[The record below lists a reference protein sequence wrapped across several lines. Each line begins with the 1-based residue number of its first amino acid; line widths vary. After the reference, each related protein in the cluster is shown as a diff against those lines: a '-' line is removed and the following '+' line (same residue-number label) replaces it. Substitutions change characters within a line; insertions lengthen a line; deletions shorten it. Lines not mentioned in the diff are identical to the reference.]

1 MTGSRRKDKAVWWV
15 SGCAFGVAFLMFFFG
30 DTLIHPFI
38 FAAFPAV
45 LCAVLYGVLGPWL
58 RTTLGRILFALM
70 VVVAAL
76 LTITVVN
83 YFWTYS
89 FMFMLAEMTVLF
101 AGVVMWTMLAY
112 LLATMLS
119 GSGWIPYSWFTN
131 RRKQWDRHA
140 EAPPPFRR
148 RATEHE
154 HDSQVD
160 D

>member
-76 LTITVVN
+76 LTITVVD
-83 YFWTYS
+83 YFCTYS
-89 FMFMLAEMTVLF
+89 SMHID
-101 AGVVMWTMLAY
+101 AGMALVV
-112 LLATMLS
+112 
-119 GSGWIPYSWFTN
+119 
-131 RRKQWDRHA
+131 
-140 EAPPPFRR
+140 
-148 RATEHE
+148 
-154 HDSQVD
+154 
-160 D
+160 